1 MCSGGLP
8 LSQIGSRSLR
18 AIHSGEKQACIRCI
32 QNLNAIGV
40 AGTVPRARITS
51 GGDSIRVGSR
61 LEVPGPRPLV
71 PDKTVDGGVSRG
83 VPFVRVSR
91 SRLPV
96 FVLEGSNSFATAYYV
111 NFLMFLLR
119 EDYGFSNLNNL
130 VVGAVHGF
138 VYGIASWQA
147 GRLGQ
152 RHGLFPSLRIGFG
165 GMSIALVVGW
175 VLPTQWGQLICLGIW
190 TVALC
195 FTWPILEALVSEHED
210 PKRLPDRVGLYN
222 VVWATMA
229 AVGLSTGGWIFERL
243 GPTSLYWLPLGIH
256 GIQWVAT
263 WPLERQRARWIASLP
278 LARGHDRHEDHQDQP
293 GYFVRL
299 AWIANP
305 FNYMAINTI
314 VVMAPG
320 IASRLGLSVAEAGL
334 VLSAWFYVRALAF
347 LKLWWWD
354 GWHYRFDWFLC
365 GFLFLFLGFVGTMV
379 APTVWGLVVAQV
391 GFGWASALLYYSSLY
406 YSMDRTESHAEQGG
420 FHEALIGLGLGGGPA
435 ISAGA
440 LWWTGVPSSP
450 AWIVGAGVLGAMG
463 WVFGIR
469 QAAHRLR
476 AGSRSSGR

>member
-1 MCSGGLP
+1 M
-8 LSQIGSRSLR
+8 
-18 AIHSGEKQACIRCI
+18 
-32 QNLNAIGV
+32 
-40 AGTVPRARITS
+40 
-51 GGDSIRVGSR
+51 
-61 LEVPGPRPLV
+61 

-91 SRLPV
+91 SRLPL

-130 VVGAVHGF
+130 VVGAAHGF
-138 VYGIASWQA
+138 VYGVASWQA
-147 GRLGQ
+147 GRIGQ

-175 VLPTQWGQLICLGIW
+175 TLPTQWGQLICLGIW

-229 AVGLSTGGWIFERL
+229 AVGLSTGGWIFEKL
-243 GPTSLYWLPLGIH
+243 GPSSLYWLPLGIH

-278 LARGHDRHEDHQDQP
+278 QPQGHDRHEDHQDGP

-314 VVMAPG
+314 MVMAPG

-365 GFLFLFLGFVGTMV
+365 GFLFLFLGFVGTMI
-379 APTVWGLVVAQV
+379 APTIWGLVVAQV

-406 YSMDRTESHAEQGG
+406 YSMDRAESHAEQGG

-450 AWIVGAGVLGAMG
+450 AWIVGAGVLGAIG
-463 WVFGIR
+463 CVFGIR
-469 QAAHRLR
+469 QAAQRPR
-476 AGSRSSGR
+476 AGSLSSGG

>member
-1 MCSGGLP
+1 MNHSHFC
-8 LSQIGSRSLR
+8 RSEP
-18 AIHSGEKQACIRCI
+18 AWS
-32 QNLNAIGV
+32 
-40 AGTVPRARITS
+40 
-51 GGDSIRVGSR
+51 
-61 LEVPGPRPLV
+61 
-71 PDKTVDGGVSRG
+71 PDKTVDGEGSCRI
-83 VPFVRVSR
+83 PFVRVSR
-91 SRLPV
+91 SRLPLY
-96 FVLEGSNSFATAYYV
+96 VLEGSNSFATAYYV

-138 VYGIASWQA
+138 LYGIASWQA
-147 GRLGQ
+147 GRIGQ

-175 VLPTQWGQLICLGIW
+175 ALPTQWGQLICLGIW

-210 PKRLPDRVGLYN
+210 PRRLPDRVGLYN

-229 AVGLSTGGWIFERL
+229 AVGLSAGGWIFERL

-256 GIQWVAT
+256 GIQWIAT
-263 WPLERQRARWIASLP
+263 WPLERRRARWIASLP
-278 LARGHDRHEDHQDQP
+278 RLMGEDPQP
-293 GYFVRL
+293 GHRDKPRYFVRL

-314 VVMAPG
+314 MVMAPG
-320 IASRLGLSVAEAGL
+320 IASKVGLSVAEAGL
-334 VLSAWFYVRALAF
+334 VLSAWFYVRAFAF

-354 GWHYRFDWFLC
+354 GWHYRFDWFVC
-365 GFLFLFLGFVGTMV
+365 GFLFLFLGFVGTMT

-406 YSMDRTESHAEQGG
+406 YSMDHSHSHAEQGG

-450 AWIVGAGVLGAMG
+450 AWIVGAGVLGALG
-463 WVFGIR
+463 WVIR
-469 QAAHRLR
+469 IRR
-476 AGSRSSGR
+476 ASWRPISEQPKNSVMNRPTGD

>member
-1 MCSGGLP
+1 M
-8 LSQIGSRSLR
+8 
-18 AIHSGEKQACIRCI
+18 
-32 QNLNAIGV
+32 
-40 AGTVPRARITS
+40 
-51 GGDSIRVGSR
+51 
-61 LEVPGPRPLV
+61 
-71 PDKTVDGGVSRG
+71 
-83 VPFVRVSR
+83 SR
-91 SRLPV
+91 SRLPLY
-96 FVLEGSNSFATAYYV
+96 VLEGSNSFATAYYV

-138 VYGIASWQA
+138 IYGIASWQA
-147 GRLGQ
+147 GRFGQ
-152 RHGLFPSLRIGFG
+152 RRGLFPSLRIGFG
-165 GMSIALVVGW
+165 GMSLALVVGW
-175 VLPTQWGQLICLGIW
+175 TVSTQWGQLICLGIW

-210 PKRLPDRVGLYN
+210 PQRLPDRVGLYN

-256 GIQWVAT
+256 GIQWIAT
-263 WPLERQRARWIASLP
+263 WPLERQRARWIATLP
-278 LARGHDRHEDHQDQP
+278 PPSEASQRKDSEGQP
-293 GYFVRL
+293 RYFVRL

-314 VVMAPG
+314 MVMAPG
-320 IASRLGLSVAEAGL
+320 IASRVGLSVAEAGL
-334 VLSAWFYVRALAF
+334 VLSAWFYVRAFAF

-354 GWHYRFDWFLC
+354 GWHYRFDWFVC
-365 GFLFLFLGFVGTMV
+365 AFLFLFLGFVGTMIS
-379 APTVWGLVVAQV
+379 PTVWGIVVAQV

-406 YSMDRTESHAEQGG
+406 YSMDHSHSHAEQGG

-469 QAAHRLR
+469 R
-476 AGSRSSGR
+476 ASLSPRSGPPAPLG